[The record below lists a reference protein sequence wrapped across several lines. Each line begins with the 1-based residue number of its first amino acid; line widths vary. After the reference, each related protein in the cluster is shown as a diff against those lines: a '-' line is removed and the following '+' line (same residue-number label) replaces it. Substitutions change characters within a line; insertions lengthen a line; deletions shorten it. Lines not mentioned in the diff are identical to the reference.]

1 MPVHRKMNV
10 RKKLTQHRKTVSL
23 VLGSGGARGLAHIG
37 VIKWLEENGFM
48 IRSIAGSSMGALIG
62 GIYASGKLDI
72 YENWVR
78 ALRKRD
84 VMFLLDFAYSR
95 AGLFSGDRIIK
106 KLRDMLG
113 DTRIEDLPISYTAVA
128 TDLNAGR
135 EVWLTRGSLFDAI
148 RASMAIP
155 TVFTPIE
162 YQRHLL
168 VDGGLLNPVPIAPTL
183 KDITD
188 ITVAVSLSGKKEV
201 IAAAKPKEN
210 DIEIK
215 SSSNIYQ
222 KAIVEFLAS
231 IPARLGAEEKKA
243 ETNVIDLMSRSFE
256 AMEHLI
262 TRFKLAAYNLD
273 YLIEIPAN
281 ACGVF
286 EFHRADEMIR
296 LGYERTRLEFE
307 SEKQTN
313 GPK

>member
-1 MPVHRKMNV
+1 
-10 RKKLTQHRKTVSL
+10 
-23 VLGSGGARGLAHIG
+23 
-37 VIKWLEENGFM
+37 
-48 IRSIAGSSMGALIG
+48 
-62 GIYASGKLDI
+62 
-72 YENWVR
+72 
-78 ALRKRD
+78 
-84 VMFLLDFAYSR
+84 MFLLDFAYSR

-201 IAAAKPKEN
+201 IAAAKPKTEN

>member
-1 MPVHRKMNV
+1 MTVRRKMNV
-10 RKKLTQHRKTVSL
+10 RRKVIKQRKSVSL

-37 VIKWLEENGFM
+37 VIKWLEENGYE

-72 YENWVR
+72 YEHWVR

-113 DTRIEDLPISYTAVA
+113 DTRIENLPISYTAVA
-128 TDLNAGR
+128 TDLNASR

-155 TVFTPIE
+155 TVFTPVK
-162 YQRHLL
+162 YQGHLL

-188 ITVAVSLSGKKEV
+188 ITVAVSLSGKKEA
-201 IAAAKPKEN
+201 IAVAKTTEKDN
-210 DIEIK
+210 DVKNKK
-215 SSSNIYQ
+215 SSNSYQ

-231 IPARLGAEEKKA
+231 IPVRLSGEEKKA
-243 ETNVIDLMSRSFE
+243 EINVIELMSQSFE

-262 TRFKLAAYNLD
+262 TRLKLAAYTMD
-273 YLIEIPAN
+273 HLIEIPIN

-286 EFHRADEMIR
+286 EFHRAKEMID
-296 LGYERTRLEFE
+296 LGYERAQRDF
-307 SEKQTN
+307 SK
-313 GPK
+313 